1 MDKQEFSVKAPDA
14 FNIVWVGKPLLQ
26 IEAGKLAKSEF
37 FLRVE
42 IGKWKSG
49 EKVPVTITEKG
60 GDEETIKTSFI
71 QPE

>member
-1 MDKQEFSVKAPDA
+1 MGRKT
-14 FNIVWVGKPLLQ
+14 LLQ

-37 FLRVE
+37 FLRVK

-49 EKVPVTITEKG
+49 EKVPVTIIEKG